1 MGILMGVI
9 MDLLVVLFNGFETLD
24 VFGPVEVLG
33 RLENI
38 SKISF
43 VSLAGGLITSSQQVP
58 VITEA
63 ISSLPL
69 QSEYIL
75 LVPGGS
81 GVRNEVEN
89 ERLLEIM
96 KQLTRNAQFVLS
108 VCTGAVLLAKI
119 GILDHKKATT
129 NKRSFDWVMQQGTN
143 VSWVKKARWV
153 KDQNI
158 YTSSGVSAGIDM
170 ALGFIA
176 DTYGEEQA
184 EVIANRIEYSWNKDS
199 EADMFYSLY

>member
-1 MGILMGVI
+1 MEVV
-9 MDLLVVLFNGFETLD
+9 MDLMVVLFNGFETLD

-33 RLENI
+33 RHEDI
-38 SKISF
+38 SKIAF
-43 VSLAGGLITSSQQVP
+43 VSWAGGLITSSQQVP

-63 ISSLPL
+63 ISSLSL

-81 GVRNEVEN
+81 GTRNEVKN

-108 VCTGAVLLAKI
+108 VCTGAALLAKI

-143 VSWVKKARWV
+143 VTWVKKARWV

-184 EVIANRIEYSWNKDS
+184 KVIANRIEYSWNKDS
-199 EADMFYSLY
+199 EADIFYSLY

>member
-1 MGILMGVI
+1 MGVI